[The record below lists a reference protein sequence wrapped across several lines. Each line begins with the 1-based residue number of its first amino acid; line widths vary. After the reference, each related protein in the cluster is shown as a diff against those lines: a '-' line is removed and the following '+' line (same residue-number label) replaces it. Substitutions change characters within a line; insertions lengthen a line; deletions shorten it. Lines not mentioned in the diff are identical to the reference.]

1 MWRGLTNAQWA
12 RAPRVSVKLS
22 KLCRQTHSCLALR
35 KDPSTIPLCPG
46 VGVLN
51 SWRSRWS
58 DTPPRSAGSERSPDV
73 RGTTGVSLPAAASR
87 TGPARPPR
95 IRARLPWPS
104 HAAIVIRP
112 NRSS

>member
-46 VGVLN
+46 DVGRDELLAQPV
-51 SWRSRWS
+51 
-58 DTPPRSAGSERSPDV
+58 V
-73 RGTTGVSLPAAASR
+73 R
-87 TGPARPPR
+87 
-95 IRARLPWPS
+95 
-104 HAAIVIRP
+104 HAAQKR
-112 NRSS
+112 RL